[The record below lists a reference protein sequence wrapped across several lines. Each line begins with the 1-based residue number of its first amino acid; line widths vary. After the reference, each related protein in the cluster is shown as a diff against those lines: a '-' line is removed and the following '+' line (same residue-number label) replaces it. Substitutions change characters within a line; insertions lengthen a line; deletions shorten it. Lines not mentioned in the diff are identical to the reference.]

1 MKPTHICLLCNKKIK
16 ITGLDPNMDNLAHLS
31 AVHGIV
37 VPAVKSKR
45 KSREAQVADA
55 RVTAYLESIQW
66 SQASE
71 K

>member
-1 MKPTHICLLCNKKIK
+1 
-16 ITGLDPNMDNLAHLS
+16 MDNLAHLS